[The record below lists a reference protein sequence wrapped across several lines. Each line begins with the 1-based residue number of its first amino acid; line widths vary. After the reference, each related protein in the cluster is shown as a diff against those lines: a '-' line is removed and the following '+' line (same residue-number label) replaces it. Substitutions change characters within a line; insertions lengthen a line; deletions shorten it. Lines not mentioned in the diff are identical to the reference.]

1 MQFKNRSSTLILS
14 IITALV
20 VICLSF
26 PSPSQA
32 FLAASGLSL
41 IAATLLPQVL
51 LFVLNIFLTL
61 IAFFKK
67 KKFITISLLMIL
79 LVSGIYLTRRYLFLK
94 DLNASPVITNSNN
107 ETLMSEEEQ
116 WQIFKEDVANFQSDD
131 VAHNFQDAADEH
143 LSIVRQLE
151 VTTYKPSDYT
161 QIIGYTL
168 TNFVL
173 EGTTIDSL
181 AGDFFIA
188 ILNYAFDQNFLEQ
201 YLAQYNITKEDKILV
216 YDPSGI
222 TGGVVAF
229 ILNHYDYQVHSLS
242 LSKADNLTFNNPE
255 KYVALDNN
263 LFVIKEVKESQ
274 LQDHQYVYFMITV
287 NDYYYKLWSQYYCDS
302 KALPDNW
309 HFYRINDT
317 LDEYAVA
324 CSENRAAKITV
335 NQLDFPL
342 LNKEAILN
350 LADVRILC
358 YNKWQCFLT
367 KHVLYEQQL
376 QEQFSTLYCLDC
388 SSASGK

>member
-1 MQFKNRSSTLILS
+1 
-14 IITALV
+14 
-20 VICLSF
+20 
-26 PSPSQA
+26 
-32 FLAASGLSL
+32 
-41 IAATLLPQVL
+41 
-51 LFVLNIFLTL
+51 
-61 IAFFKK
+61 
-67 KKFITISLLMIL
+67 
-79 LVSGIYLTRRYLFLK
+79 
-94 DLNASPVITNSNN
+94 
-107 ETLMSEEEQ
+107 
-116 WQIFKEDVANFQSDD
+116 
-131 VAHNFQDAADEH
+131 
-143 LSIVRQLE
+143 
-151 VTTYKPSDYT
+151 
-161 QIIGYTL
+161 
-168 TNFVL
+168 
-173 EGTTIDSL
+173 
-181 AGDFFIA
+181 
-188 ILNYAFDQNFLEQ
+188 
-201 YLAQYNITKEDKILV
+201 
-216 YDPSGI
+216 
-222 TGGVVAF
+222 
-229 ILNHYDYQVHSLS
+229 
-242 LSKADNLTFNNPE
+242 
-255 KYVALDNN
+255 VALDNN